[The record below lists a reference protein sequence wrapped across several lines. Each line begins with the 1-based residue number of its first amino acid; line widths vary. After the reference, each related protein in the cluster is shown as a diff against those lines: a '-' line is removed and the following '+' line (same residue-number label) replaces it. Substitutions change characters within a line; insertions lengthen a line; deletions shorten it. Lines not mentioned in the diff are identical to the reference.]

1 MAPDTA
7 QPAPIDRAQVNR
19 FLRRKG
25 LTAIADK
32 SRATHL
38 QSFGLAPDVVFDVGV
53 DMGTPFLYQA
63 FPEARFAL
71 IDPRAESRAA
81 LASPDAPRNAQF
93 FETALGATAGKQT
106 LHIPHSDK
114 GEHGAM
120 ASLRQR
126 TDTIAA
132 KFNRLEPREVSV
144 TTLDSI
150 ASGFKGR
157 VGLKIDTEG
166 FEDEVLAGAPA
177 TLLRTDFVILE
188 LSLVKRFAGIAP
200 PSHLITRLAAAGLE
214 FRDVLRMTGDGK
226 GGGAPRL
233 MDILFTRWHAS
244 APAPATH
251 AS

>member
-7 QPAPIDRAQVNR
+7 QIDRAQVNR

-32 SRATHL
+32 SQAAHL

-63 FPEARFAL
+63 FPDARFAL

-81 LASPDAPRNAQF
+81 LTGPDAPKNAQF
-93 FETALGATAGKQT
+93 FETALGSAPATLT
-106 LHIPHSDK
+106 LNIPHSDK
-114 GEHGAM
+114 GEQGAM

-126 TDTIAA
+126 TDTMAE
-132 KFNRLEPREVSV
+132 KFNRIETRSVDV
-144 TTLDSI
+144 TTLDHI
-150 ASGFKGR
+150 AATFKGR

-166 FEDEVLAGAPA
+166 YEDEVLSGATE

-188 LSLVKRFAGIAP
+188 LSLVQRFAGIAP
-200 PSHLITRLAAAGLE
+200 PSHLINRLAAAGLE
-214 FRDVLRMTGDGK
+214 FRDVLRMTGDGR

-233 MDILFTRWHAS
+233 MDILFTRWRPH
-244 APAPATH
+244 APAPQNHAT
-251 AS
+251 

>member
-1 MAPDTA
+1 MAPDTDR
-7 QPAPIDRAQVNR
+7 IDRAQVNR

-25 LTAIADK
+25 LTAVADK
-32 SRATHL
+32 STAAHL

-53 DMGTPFLYQA
+53 DTGTPFLYQA
-63 FPEARFAL
+63 FPDAQFVL
-71 IDPRAESRAA
+71 IDPRVESRIA
-81 LASPDAPRNAQF
+81 LTGPDAPQHAQF
-93 FETALGATAGKQT
+93 FETALGAAPAT
-106 LHIPHSDK
+106 LALAIPHSDK

-126 TDTIAA
+126 TDSMAA
-132 KFNRLEPREVSV
+132 KFIRLETRQVSV
-144 TTLDSI
+144 VTLDSI
-150 ASGFKGR
+150 SAQFAGR
-157 VGLKIDTEG
+157 LGLKIDTEG
-166 FEDEVLAGAPA
+166 FEDDVLAGASD

-188 LSLVKRFAGIAP
+188 MSLTHRFAGIAP
-200 PSHLITRLAAAGLE
+200 PSRLISRLAAAGLE

-233 MDILFTRWHAS
+233 MDVLFTRWHPH

>member
-1 MAPDTA
+1 MAPESA
-7 QPAPIDRAQVNR
+7 QIDRAQVNR

-32 SRATHL
+32 SRAAHL

-63 FPEARFAL
+63 FPKARFAL

-81 LASPDAPRNAQF
+81 LTCADAPQNAQF
-93 FETALGATAGKQT
+93 FETALGAAPGNLT
-106 LHIPHSDK
+106 LNIPHSDK
-114 GEHGAM
+114 GEQGAM

-126 TDTIAA
+126 TDTMAA
-132 KFNRLEPREVSV
+132 KFNKVEAREVPV

-150 ASGFKGR
+150 AAGFKGR

-166 FEDEVLAGAPA
+166 FEYEVLSGAPE

-188 LSLVKRFAGIAP
+188 LSLIQRFAGIAP
-200 PSHLITRLAAAGLE
+200 PSHLISCLAAAGLE

-233 MDILFTRWHAS
+233 MDILFTRWHAN

>member
-1 MAPDTA
+1 MAPLNA
-7 QPAPIDRAQVNR
+7 QIDRASVNR

-32 SRATHL
+32 SQAAHL

-53 DMGTPFLYQA
+53 DQGTPFLYQA
-63 FPEARFAL
+63 FPDAQFAL
-71 IDPRAESRAA
+71 IDPRTESRAS
-81 LASPDAPRNAQF
+81 LTGPNAPKNAQF
-93 FETALGATAGKQT
+93 FETALGAAPGT
-106 LHIPHSDK
+106 LTLNIPYSDK
-114 GEHGAM
+114 GEQGAM

-126 TDTIAA
+126 TDTLSAR
-132 KFNRLEPREVSV
+132 FNRIETREVAV
-144 TTLDSI
+144 TTLDQI
-150 ASGFKGR
+150 AADFKGR

-166 FEDEVLAGAPA
+166 FEDEVLSGATQ

-188 LSLVKRFAGIAP
+188 MSLVQRFAGISP

-214 FRDVLRMTGDGK
+214 FRDVLRMTGDGR

-233 MDILFTRWHAS
+233 MDILFTRWHPR
-244 APAPATH
+244 APAPKHH